1 MIPTQETDG
10 SSPGTLDPG
19 TLVEMTEVL
28 VATDAAKIRA
38 YHILG
43 KKRPAGSVNGRD
55 YFGVS
60 IGEKAC
66 VLRRDGDILQVE
78 FLGGNWSG
86 RSGWVGIDA
95 VRIPPSEAESSI
107 DVTDGLDLLA
117 RRQIYAAAHAA
128 GIAAS
133 AEAEARYPFD
143 RMPTEAR
150 AIREYLKERDTVYE
164 TAKARGRVDLLA
176 RYGVD
181 ADQLD
186 RIEAEGDRER
196 WPSWDGLADEQGPI
210 PTFGP
215 ARTDDRGRIV
225 MGEPEKEARRAAAI
239 RALGA
244 VGRITDETDT
254 DEVWRETSERF
265 EGVR

>member
-1 MIPTQETDG
+1 
-10 SSPGTLDPG
+10 
-19 TLVEMTEVL
+19 MTEVL
-28 VATDAAKIRA
+28 VAVDASKSRA
-38 YHILG
+38 YHALG

-55 YFGVS
+55 YFGVA
-60 IGEKAC
+60 IGETAR

-78 FLGGNWSG
+78 FVGGNWSG

-95 VRIPPSEAESSI
+95 IRTPPSEAESSTN
-107 DVTDGLDLLA
+107 VTDGLDLLA
-117 RRQIYAAAHAA
+117 RRQIYAAAHSA
-128 GIAAS
+128 GLAAS
-133 AEAEARYPFD
+133 TEAEAQFPFN
-143 RMPTEAR
+143 RMPTETQ
-150 AIREYLKERDTVYE
+150 AIREYLRERNNVYE

-176 RYGVD
+176 RYWVD

-186 RIEAEGDRER
+186 RIEAEGERER

-225 MGEPEKEARRAAAI
+225 MDGQEKEARRSAAV

-254 DEVWRETSERF
+254 DEVWREASERF
-265 EGVR
+265 EGAR